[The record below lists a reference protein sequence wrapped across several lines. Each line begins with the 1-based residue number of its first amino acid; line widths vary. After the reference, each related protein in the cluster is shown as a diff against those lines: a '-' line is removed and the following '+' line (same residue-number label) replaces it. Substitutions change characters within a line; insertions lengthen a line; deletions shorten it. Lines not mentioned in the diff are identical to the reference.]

1 MPIRVAALCG
11 LAAPVVFVVGLFLGD
26 LVQPDPFDPARND
39 ISHLGSETASSPW
52 LYNQIGAN
60 LTGLLVVGLG
70 LGLWS
75 ALGPGWAARLGC
87 AGLLVVGVGMVLD
100 GFFRLDCQGG
110 IDVPCENISW
120 HAKTHKVESG
130 ITGTA
135 LLLTPLVLAFAF
147 RARPGLRS
155 AWIPTLLALPSV
167 IVTSAAFASIGQGA
181 ATRAGSV
188 AWFLWIGF
196 VAHRLWR
203 ATTPADALAADTV
216 QA

>member
-11 LAAPVVFVVGLFLGD
+11 LAAPVVFVVGLVLGD
-26 LVQPDPFDPARND
+26 LAQPDPFDPAHND
-39 ISHLGSETASSPW
+39 ISHLGALTASSPW

-60 LTGLLVVGLG
+60 LTGLLVVCLALG
-70 LGLWS
+70 LS
-75 ALGPGWAARLGC
+75 TALGQGWAARLGS

-100 GFFRLDCQGG
+100 GFLRLDCRGG
-110 IDVPCENISW
+110 IDVPCENLSW
-120 HAKTHKVESG
+120 HAKAHKVESG

-135 LLLTPLVLAFAF
+135 LLLTPVVLAFAF
-147 RARPGLRS
+147 RARPSWRS
-155 AWIPTLLALPSV
+155 AWIPTLLVLPAIILTGV
-167 IVTSAAFASIGQGA
+167 AFSSIGDGA

-188 AWFLWIGF
+188 AWFLWVGF

-203 ATTPADALAADTV
+203 TTSSTGAPAADTV